1 MRATRLV
8 IGILGAAVAATMLL
22 AGRDVIAQPAKTV
35 WDGVFTMEQAA
46 RGEGSYRKECSSCHG
61 AALEG
66 DGGFAP
72 ALIAEAFTFRWQDA
86 TVGDVMIVVKASMP
100 QDRPAALGPDVY
112 ADIVA
117 FMLKMNNYPAG
128 QTELSTDPAQSKDT
142 RFAKS
147 AAAR

>member
-1 MRATRLV
+1 MRVTRAA
-8 IGILGAAVAATMLL
+8 IGILGAAAAAAMLP
-22 AGRDVIAQPAKTV
+22 AGREVIAQPGKSV

-46 RGEGSYRKECSSCHG
+46 RGEGSYQKECSSCHG

-72 ALIAEAFTFRWQDA
+72 ALVAEAFTGRWQNG
-86 TVGDVMIVVKASMP
+86 TVGDVLIVVKASMP
-100 QDRPAALGPDVY
+100 QDRPAALSPDVY

-128 QTELSTDPAQSKDT
+128 QTELSTDPAQSQDI
-142 RFAKS
+142 RIAKS
-147 AAAR
+147 ATR

>member
-1 MRATRLV
+1 MRVTRAA
-8 IGILGAAVAATMLL
+8 IAMLGAAAAATVLL
-22 AGRDVIAQPAKTV
+22 TARETIAQPRSV

-46 RGEGSYRKECSSCHG
+46 RGEGRYRKECSSCHG

-72 ALIAEAFTFRWQDA
+72 ALIAEAFTDRWQDA
-86 TVGDVMIVVKASMP
+86 TVGDVLIVVKASMP
-100 QDRPAALGPDVY
+100 QDRPASLGPDVY

-128 QTELSTDPAQSKDT
+128 RTELSTDPAQSQDI
-142 RFAKS
+142 RIAKS
-147 AAAR
+147 PTR